1 MKTGPTL
8 IAVFTKAKIVQ
19 NMCFSS
25 SEKYKKAI
33 QWLSWYFKKL
43 NPLGEKI
50 SLSSYSQ
57 ESFLYILN
65 SFMLRVLY
73 LVKEVRMP

>member
-1 MKTGPTL
+1 M

-25 SEKYKKAI
+25 SEKYKKKI
-33 QWLSWYFKKL
+33 QRLSWYFKNL

-50 SLSSYSQ
+50 SLSSYSL
-57 ESFLYILN
+57 ESFLCILN
-65 SFMLRVLY
+65 YFMLRVLY
-73 LVKEVRMP
+73 LVKEVLVS